1 MHETRIRSLECCDST
16 SRHRKAFTLVEL
28 LVVIAVIAILA
39 GLLLPALSKAKTRAQ
54 TIQCLNNMKQL
65 QLAWYLYADD
75 NNDRL
80 AWNWPSADGGRG
92 DAPSWVSGYLAYE
105 TMAGAAP
112 WFSDSTNTLLLVPG
126 GYGSIGPYT
135 KTPAI
140 YKCPADKSWIRIGG
154 QTHPRVRSVSM
165 NCWMNG
171 CEDCDD
177 GWYYVFRKM
186 TDIVTLGPSQA
197 FVFVDEHEDSI
208 TVGNFN
214 VAAGPVWPNTEWL
227 QLPASRHGAACT
239 FSFAD
244 GHAEIKKWRDP
255 RTIFPVKR
263 LTGWFDGHSPQNRDV
278 LWVTER
284 ASSKKPDA
292 PPDVP

>member
-1 MHETRIRSLECCDST
+1 M
-16 SRHRKAFTLVEL
+16 
-28 LVVIAVIAILA
+28 
-39 GLLLPALSKAKTRAQ
+39 
-54 TIQCLNNMKQL
+54 
-65 QLAWYLYADD
+65 
-75 NNDRL
+75 
-80 AWNWPSADGGRG
+80 NWWMDGR
-92 DAPSWVSGYLAYE
+92 
-105 TMAGAAP
+105 
-112 WFSDSTNTLLLVPG
+112 
-126 GYGSIGPYT
+126 
-135 KTPAI
+135 
-140 YKCPADKSWIRIGG
+140 
-154 QTHPRVRSVSM
+154 
-165 NCWMNG
+165 
-171 CEDCDD
+171 DD
-177 GWYYVFRKM
+177 GSFGSFGRFGPAPQFYVFNKM
-186 TDIVTLGPSQA
+186 TDIKTPGPSQA

-292 PPDVP
+292 PPDTP